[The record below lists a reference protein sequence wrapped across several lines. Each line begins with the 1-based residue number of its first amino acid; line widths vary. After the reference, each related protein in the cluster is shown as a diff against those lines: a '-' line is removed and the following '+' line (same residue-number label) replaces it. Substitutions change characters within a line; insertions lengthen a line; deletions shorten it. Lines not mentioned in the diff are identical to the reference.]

1 MSKRRIRGHLS
12 RDHGSR
18 QSGTSAAEA
27 EAGTGDADDR
37 RATRDSPEAL
47 ETGDGGLGEA
57 STLLPLGDQV
67 DGVAFVKPETS
78 GRGTDFR
85 TGTEAVCLCVEFGL
99 ESSIDRNCPVTG
111 DEEVHGDG
119 GQQSDLMAG
128 SQIHTAPEEGKMQ
141 PGGLLEFSL

>member
-47 ETGDGGLGEA
+47 ETGDGGLGAA
-57 STLLPLGDQV
+57 SALLPLGDQV

-85 TGTEAVCLCVEFGL
+85 TGTEAAAYVL
-99 ESSIDRNCPVTG
+99 SSGWRTQSTEIALSLAMRKFTATG
-111 DEEVHGDG
+111 DSSLTSWLEARYIQLLRRGKC
-119 GQQSDLMAG
+119 SL
-128 SQIHTAPEEGKMQ
+128 EG
-141 PGGLLEFSL
+141 F